1 MPNARTLLLATLVG
15 TVLQVAMV
23 VAGHYSK
30 PVASLFAVGGMG
42 ISLAAGL
49 LYAMWA
55 RGDGTAAR
63 VVGGLAAGAI
73 CAFIGILVS
82 HLLGDVPWS
91 LLVLGTISSAVTG
104 ALGGW
109 IGTFLFRSGI
119 ATVALIAL
127 VSGSASAQ
135 NVGPIVAEGIVE
147 APLDSVWTAWTT
159 SDGLRGW
166 LAPQAEIDL
175 RVGGLMRTNY
185 DPAGVLGDH
194 RTIVNEVLSYEPRRM
209 LSIRV
214 ARAPDGFPFANAIQQ
229 MWTVVYFDEAGPDRT
244 GLRVVG
250 LGFRP
255 DEESQRMRAF
265 FESGNTA
272 TVEALQRH
280 YATKSQ

>member
-1 MPNARTLLLATLVG
+1 MLNTRALLLASLLG

-23 VAGHYSK
+23 VAGHYNKS
-30 PVASLFAVGGMG
+30 VASVFAIGGMG
-42 ISLAAGL
+42 LSLIAGL
-49 LYAMWA
+49 LYALWA
-55 RGDGTAAR
+55 RGNSTSAI
-63 VVGGLAAGAI
+63 VLGGLAAGAI

-82 HLLGDVPWS
+82 HLLGDVPRS

-109 IGTFLFRSGI
+109 LGTFLFRSGI
-119 ATVALIAL
+119 AAVVLIVI

-135 NVGPIVAEGIVE
+135 NVSPLVAEGIVE
-147 APLDSVWTAWTT
+147 APVDTVWAAWST

-166 LAPQAEIDL
+166 LAPHAEIDL

-185 DPAGVLGDH
+185 DPAAVLGD
-194 RTIVNEVLSYEPRRM
+194 RQTIENEVLSFEPGRM

-214 ARAPDGFPFANAIQQ
+214 ARAPDDFPFANAIRP
-229 MWTVVYFDEAGPDRT
+229 MWTVLYFDEAGPGRT
-244 GLRVVG
+244 RLRVVS

-265 FESGNTA
+265 FDHGNKA
-272 TVEALQRH
+272 TVEALQRRFPV
-280 YATKSQ
+280 KSH